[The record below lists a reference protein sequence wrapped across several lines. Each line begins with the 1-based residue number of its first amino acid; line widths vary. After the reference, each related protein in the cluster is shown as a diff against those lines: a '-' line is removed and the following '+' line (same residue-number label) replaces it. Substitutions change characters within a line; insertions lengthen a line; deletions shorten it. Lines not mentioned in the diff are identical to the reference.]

1 VPLDYGDY
9 RKIYSGSRKVDLS
22 GVRALATNY
31 GDNLRVYPGS
41 MEVRE
46 NGETY
51 ALGSRTVCT
60 VGIGDT
66 IEEAREISLDGIRAI
81 DGALWNRWE
90 VGASHYIE
98 RSKQK
103 MKQLRG

>member
-1 VPLDYGDY
+1 
-9 RKIYSGSRKVDLS
+9 
-22 GVRALATNY
+22 
-31 GDNLRVYPGS
+31 
-41 MEVRE
+41 MEVRD
-46 NGETY
+46 NGELY

-81 DGALWNRWE
+81 DSALWNRWE
-90 VGASHYIE
+90 VGAPHYIE